1 MNKLPI
7 DLIYNHIMPFTYQ
20 LQDKNHLLD
29 IRSFVSDY
37 NILEHLYFC
46 DYSSIVLLN
55 DLEIFIYE
63 SNKYIFSRFKIM
75 EEKNNLEVCYHEIMF
90 FKDNTINVER
100 KIRLIWGILT
110 PFERTKFINK
120 FIIDKYDI

>member
-7 DLIYNHIMPFTYQ
+7 DLIHNHIMPFTYQ

-75 EEKNNLEVCYHEIMF
+75 KDKNKLEVCYHEIMF

-100 KIRLIWGILT
+100 KIRLIWGILI

>member
-1 MNKLPI
+1 MK
-7 DLIYNHIMPFTYQ
+7 
-20 LQDKNHLLD
+20 DKN
-29 IRSFVSDY
+29 
-37 NILEHLYFC
+37 
-46 DYSSIVLLN
+46 
-55 DLEIFIYE
+55 
-63 SNKYIFSRFKIM
+63 K
-75 EEKNNLEVCYHEIMF
+75 LEVCYHEIMF

>member
-7 DLIYNHIMPFTYQ
+7 DLIHNHIMPFTYQ

-46 DYSSIVLLN
+46 DYSCIVLLN

-75 EEKNNLEVCYHEIMF
+75 KDKNKLEVCYHEIMF